1 MSKGFLI
8 DWLTLRFPVDDR
20 LSEALRA
27 KIQDAMG
34 RVMCID
40 ADGALK
46 WEKGALDIDA
56 LRSDS
61 QGIFWQVQLDGTREW
76 LVIGGSPA
84 SAEFGCNVFGHL
96 DIRRSAE
103 MLIRKASQ
111 EVGCFLPRV
120 DLWQCRRIDVTGN
133 YALPDAASVKTAL
146 RQLMHSDSARRK
158 AGNHRRGGDSVYWS
172 PTSDIKRG
180 KAYHKGPHL
189 VKMVREGRIN
199 IPAEWLQLSQRL
211 LRLEMSLCSRWF
223 RRNAASGGNWLNWTS
238 EDLIGLHTEFFG
250 PLVDGVEVMDMNRT
264 EIEKRIAEANF
275 ISEGRAKAAFRTLKD
290 IVDQGFEVTREGMS
304 RSTFFLHLKYLRN
317 AGFTDADLHRTKQAS
332 NVIPM
337 RRVRIVLA
345 TPVASWEELR
355 RAV

>member
-1 MSKGFLI
+1 MSNGFLI
-8 DWLTLRFPVDDR
+8 DWLTLRFPMDGG
-20 LSEALRA
+20 LSKAILT
-27 KIQDAMG
+27 KIQGAMG

-40 ADGALK
+40 ADGCLK

-61 QGIFWQVQLDGTREW
+61 QGIFWQVQLDGVREW
-76 LVIGGSPA
+76 LVLGGSPA

-96 DIRRSAE
+96 DMRRGAE
-103 MLIRKASQ
+103 MLIRKASM
-111 EVGCFLPRV
+111 ELKCVLPRV
-120 DLWQCRRIDVTGN
+120 ELWQCRRIDVTAN

-172 PTSDIKRG
+172 PSSDIKRG

-189 VKMVREGRIN
+189 EKLVRDGRLN
-199 IPAEWLQLSQRL
+199 VSAEWLEMSQRL

-238 EDLIGLHTEFFG
+238 EDLIGLHAEFFS
-250 PLVDGVEVMDMNRT
+250 PLVDGVEVMDMDRT
-264 EIEKRIAEANF
+264 TIQKRIEETNF

-290 IVDQGFEVTREGMS
+290 IEELGFEVTRESMA
-304 RSTFFLHLKYLRN
+304 RATFFLHLKYLRT
-317 AGFTDADLHRTKQAS
+317 AGFTDADLHRTKLAD

-345 TPVASWEELR
+345 TPVGSWDELR
-355 RAV
+355 VAA